1 MASAKGFA
9 AVRSYQSGARGVLE
23 LTPAFSREIETIGRY
38 HSASRRHLRFSQAC
52 EGLKDEV

>member
-23 LTPAFSREIETIGRY
+23 LTPTFSREIETIGRY

-52 EGLKDEV
+52 EGIKR